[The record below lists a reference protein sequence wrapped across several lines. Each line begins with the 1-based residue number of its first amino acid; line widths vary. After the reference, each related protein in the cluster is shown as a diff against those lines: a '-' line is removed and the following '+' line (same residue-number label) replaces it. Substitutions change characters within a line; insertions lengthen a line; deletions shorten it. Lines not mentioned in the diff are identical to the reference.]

1 MRKFSEI
8 QAELV
13 EKQKIISNSIDHV
26 KFQIQKL
33 KGELEGLNTAY
44 DTLDNIIHNMD
55 DLGNYE

>member
-13 EKQKIISNSIDHV
+13 EKQKVVATSIDHI
-26 KFQIQKL
+26 KFRIKKL
-33 KGELEGLNTAY
+33 NEELEELNTAY
-44 DTLDNIIHNMD
+44 DTLDHIISNMD

>member
-8 QAELV
+8 QAELA
-13 EKQKIISNSIDHV
+13 EKQKIISNSINHV

-33 KGELEGLNTAY
+33 RWELEELNTAY
-44 DTLDNIIHNMD
+44 DTLDHIINNMG